1 MEPERLRVLHLMRE
15 AAGGM
20 VTHLAALTGALRE
33 AGVEV
38 AVAAPPE
45 VLARLRARL
54 GDGGARCAW
63 GVPLPLR
70 DGMRPGADLAAA
82 IRLRRAVR
90 RLRPHVVHAHGHKAA
105 WASALAMTPPS
116 AAARVVTVHNFLPA
130 PSGRIW
136 SAAQRRMVRWSL
148 GRADR
153 LIAVSETLGRF
164 AQDLLDGR
172 RPVTVVPNALD
183 PRWWSQ
189 ASRRRESRT
198 GSRAL
203 VVACVMRLHASK
215 GIELLIDGIARLP
228 ASVQLEAWIA
238 GDGPCRPDL
247 EARARATGAWRRVR
261 FLGWAE
267 PARVWMEADAAV
279 LPWLREGASY
289 SALEAMALGL
299 PVVAL
304 ECPGSREVV
313 PEGAGL
319 VVDPSPEG
327 LASALERL
335 AREPELRRRMGEQAR
350 RRATART
357 AREMAEETLALYRE
371 ARGAGRGES

>member
-15 AAGGM
+15 ASGGM
-20 VTHLAALTGALRE
+20 VTHLAALTGALME
-33 AGVEV
+33 AGAEV

-45 VLARLRARL
+45 VLARLGSRL
-54 GDGGARCAW
+54 EEGDAGHAW
-63 GVPLPLR
+63 RVPLPLY
-70 DGMRPGADLAAA
+70 DGMRPGRDLAAA
-82 IRLRRAVR
+82 MALRRTVR

-105 WASALAMTPPS
+105 WASALAMTLPLGP
-116 AAARVVTVHNFLPA
+116 ARVVTVHNFLPS
-130 PSGRIW
+130 SGGGIW
-136 SAAQRRMVRWSL
+136 GVAQRRMVGWSL
-148 GRADR
+148 RRADR

-164 AQDLLDGR
+164 AHQLLDGS
-172 RPVTVVPNALD
+172 RPVTVVRNALD
-183 PRWWSQ
+183 PRWC
-189 ASRRRESRT
+189 SRT
-198 GSRAL
+198 RQRQDGAARGRAM

-215 GIELLIDGIARLP
+215 GVEILVDAIARLP
-228 ASVQLEAWIA
+228 ASVQVEAWIA
-238 GDGPCRPDL
+238 GDGPCRAAL

-267 PARVWMEADAAV
+267 PAQVWGEADVAV

-289 SALEAMALGL
+289 SALEAMASGL

-313 PEGAGL
+313 PEGAGM

-327 LASALERL
+327 LAAALERL
-335 AREPELRRRMGEQAR
+335 AGDPGLRRRMGEEAR

-357 AREMAEETLALYRE
+357 AREMALETLALYRE
-371 ARGAGRGES
+371 VTGAGRTAP